1 MLNGRKVA
9 KVKLWIDSN
18 PNIPFVSLHSIYESW
33 MDTNATYS
41 HKFQSRTLGDNGK
54 DAYERYTFDYANLN
68 ATIERWQT
76 KGEVEKRQFDIE
88 KRVND
93 GSSILYTARS
103 MLYSKKSYR
112 IPTVIMNDAVSTVV
126 NFQGKVEPTEIDAVS
141 YPVR

>member
-1 MLNGRKVA
+1 MSCTLRTMMVAIGLVTALQCTAAATPDNNAVYPGEELVYEVSYLSFTLGTIKTVTEPFTMLNGRKVA

-68 ATIERWQT
+68 ATIER
-76 KGEVEKRQFDIE
+76 
-88 KRVND
+88 
-93 GSSILYTARS
+93 
-103 MLYSKKSYR
+103 
-112 IPTVIMNDAVSTVV
+112 
-126 NFQGKVEPTEIDAVS
+126 
-141 YPVR
+141 